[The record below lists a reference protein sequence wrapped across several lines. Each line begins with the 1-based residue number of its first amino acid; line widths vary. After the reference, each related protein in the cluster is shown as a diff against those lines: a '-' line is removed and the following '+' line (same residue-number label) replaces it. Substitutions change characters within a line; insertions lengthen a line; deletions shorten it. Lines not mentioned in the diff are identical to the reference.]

1 MILFVA
7 ALFISLLLISC
18 MHEIETP
25 RTGSLTVTGDS
36 VGVRTISP
44 LPVEIAVASYRVTG
58 LFSDGET
65 TFTPV
70 ETSTLPVTVDNLSEG
85 TWTVTVEGL
94 NAAGNPVS
102 TKSNDVVIVSGQ
114 NISATF
120 TLALPEGT
128 GSVSLVIQ
136 WPSTVTSFT
145 QIRGTITPT
154 VENKEGFTVATST
167 AASSE
172 GFDSITQTVEDLP
185 TGSYQFKLEFLDS
198 LDTPVGLSYREA
210 LNIYKDMTSSKT
222 YTIPEVIFPI
232 ETPVI
237 SMDGS
242 YEVSITCATTDATMY
257 YTTDGSEPSIAS
269 DEYTTPFTITQNTT
283 VKAFAMREDRLSS
296 AITVEHLEVPA
307 AAPTFSVAAD
317 TYESPQEIEL
327 SSATTGAT
335 IYYTLDGTTPTAEST
350 EYSVAIQVGE
360 NTTIKAIAVHPD
372 YAVSVTSSATYLI
385 KVAAPTASL
394 ASDSYVGEQSV
405 TLESATTGASIY
417 YTLDGT
423 DPKTSLTRIEYT
435 GEFSIDQSLTLR
447 AIAEKTGWLS
457 SAESSETYVLYVAS
471 PTFSVA
477 EGTYASAQ
485 SVEISSTT
493 ADATMYYTTNGDTP
507 TVSSTLYTGAVDVDQ
522 SMTLKA
528 IAVKKGLQNSEIA
541 RVDYVIQGES
551 GITVEDLPDY
561 SVSIQLPAGWETGTV
576 ITGAGGTVIVSVTP
590 TPAEGAVTYTWY
602 LDGSEMKNNS
612 GTTASTVGMFEFG
625 LAPNE
630 VQLESGPHVLTVE
643 VTEGSMI
650 FSDQKV
656 IVSSTTGTVDTVD
669 NPYEVGNIG
678 PSGGYIFYDDEV
690 GYDFDGNSTIASDEK
705 DLLDGTNDGTVRGD
719 RYLEAAPADVVLEE
733 SDYKHIFGYYRTA
746 SDGES
751 TLVETATGI
760 GTGKTNTDA
769 LVAAMGNTAYTSKES
784 TTTTTT
790 ENYAAKLAYDYSLTE
805 GGETYDDWFLP
816 SKDELNLIY
825 ENHLEGFS
833 DFYYWSSSENDAYS
847 AWFQYFYSGHQYYCN
862 LYNPYRVRPVRA
874 F

>member
-7 ALFISLLLISC
+7 APFISLLLISC

-128 GSVSLVIQ
+128 GSVSLIIQ

-242 YEVSITCATTDATMY
+242 YEVSITCATTDAT
-257 YTTDGSEPSIAS
+257 
-269 DEYTTPFTITQNTT
+269 
-283 VKAFAMREDRLSS
+283 
-296 AITVEHLEVPA
+296 
-307 AAPTFSVAAD
+307 
-317 TYESPQEIEL
+317 
-327 SSATTGAT
+327 
-335 IYYTLDGTTPTAEST
+335 IYYTLD
-350 EYSVAIQVGE
+350 
-360 NTTIKAIAVHPD
+360 
-372 YAVSVTSSATYLI
+372 
-385 KVAAPTASL
+385 
-394 ASDSYVGEQSV
+394 DS
-405 TLESATTGASIY
+405 
-417 YTLDGT
+417 

-447 AIAEKTGWLS
+447 AVAEKTGWLS

-561 SVSIQLPAGWETGTV
+561 SVSIQLPAGWDTGTV
-576 ITGAGGTVIVSVTP
+576 VTGAGGTVIVSVTP

-602 LDGSEMKNNS
+602 LDGSEMKNNA
-612 GTTASTVGMFEFG
+612 GTTASSMNAFTFG
-625 LAPNE
+625 LDGYDVP
-630 VQLESGPHVLTVE
+630 LESGPHVLTVE

-656 IVSSTTGTVDTVD
+656 IVSSTTGTVDTID

-678 PSGGYIFYDDEV
+678 PSGGYIFYDDAI
-690 GYDFDGNSTIASDEK
+690 GFDLDS
-705 DLLDGTNDGTVRGD
+705 DGTIEVNEKYLLSEGVRF
-719 RYLEAAPADVVLEE
+719 LEAAPADVVLGE
-733 SDYKHIFGYYRTA
+733 SDYTHIFGYYRTEPQGA
-746 SDGES
+746 S
-751 TLVETATGI
+751 TLVGTATGI

-769 LVAAMGNTAYTSKES
+769 LVAAMGNTAYTSNTS

-790 ENYAAKLAYDYSLTE
+790 EDYAARLCDIHEA
-805 GGETYDDWFLP
+805 GGYDDWFLP
-816 SKDELNLIY
+816 SKNELNLMY
-825 ENHLEGFS
+825 LNLKKKGLGGFS
-833 DFYYWSSSENDAYS
+833 DNYYWSSSESSVYY
-847 AWFQYFYSGHQYYCN
+847 AWFQILGNGFQNG
-862 LYNPYRVRPVRA
+862 YNRSVDYRVRPVRA
-874 F
+874 VSLQKAFTRIEGEAAESL